1 MKDGDYSDQLK
12 AAFLQ
17 TSERVLPNIVWTQS
31 KNDGLVYPEQS
42 PALGRLEAEFADN
55 EIILYFGWRGYH
67 QHHSLEDGVPV
78 DQCEPAIQAVAA
90 EAAEFVGRLVSD
102 QVIFRWGLAV
112 SGAQDKAAADGL
124 LYRAWR
130 RLTPWVKEA
139 VWSGR
144 AVGGNVIQ
152 PGS

>member
-42 PALGRLEAEFADN
+42 PALGRLEVEFADD
-55 EIILYFGWRGYH
+55 EITLYFGWRGYH

-78 DQCEPAIQAVAA
+78 DQREPAIQAVAA
-90 EAAEFVGRLVSD
+90 EALEFVGGLVSD
-102 QVIFRWGLAV
+102 QVVFRWGLSV
-112 SGAQDKAAADGL
+112 SGVQTK
-124 LYRAWR
+124 RPPTVFSRTWR